1 MPLYEYQCDVCAHRF
16 EVIQKYS
23 DPHIDVCPK
32 CGGTVKKLLS
42 SPAIQ
47 FKGTGWY
54 ITDYARAG
62 KTDPGAVAAGKNESG
77 GSADKGESKS
87 ESKSESSSDSKTES
101 KSESK
106 TETKSEAKKDS

>member
-1 MPLYEYQCDVCAHRF
+1 MPLYEYQCDACAHRF

-23 DPHIDVCPK
+23 DAPIEVCPK
-32 CGGTVKKLLS
+32 CGGAVVKLLS

-62 KTDPGAVAAGKNESG
+62 KTDTGA
-77 GSADKGESKS
+77 SAET
-87 ESKSESSSDSKTES
+87 KSESSSDSKADAKAESKES

-106 TETKSEAKKDS
+106 PETKSETKSESKSNP

>member
-1 MPLYEYQCDVCAHRF
+1 MPLYEYQCDACAHRF

-32 CGGTVKKLLS
+32 CGGAVKKLLS

-47 FKGTGWY
+47 FKGSGWY

-62 KTDPGAVAAGKNESG
+62 KTDPG
-77 GSADKGESKS
+77 
-87 ESKSESSSDSKTES
+87 SESSGR
-101 KSESK
+101 
-106 TETKSEAKKDS
+106 AGW